1 MPRFVS
7 IIKAASLA
15 NVSVKEIRFKINNK
29 ELAATRGQIH
39 IDDLI
44 ECYPMVCIDEVDMLS
59 LVTKI
64 KEQSFATGAAKQHG
78 EMTLEEMSLEIRK
91 LKASVDYYR
100 ERSHKFEEI
109 ILYLKNNLEDL
120 QEKVGK
126 NQRIECL
133 IHWMD
138 QRLKEIRRN
147 D

>member
-7 IIKAASLA
+7 ISKAAVLA
-15 NVSVKEIRFKINNK
+15 SVSAKEIQKKIASK
-29 ELAATRGQIH
+29 QLSATRGQIH

-44 ECYPMVCIDEVDMLS
+44 ECYPKIRIEETDMLS
-59 LVTKI
+59 LVAKI
-64 KEQSFATGAAKQHG
+64 KEESFATGAAKQHG
-78 EMTLEEMSLEIRK
+78 EMTLDDLMHELHK
-91 LKASVDYYR
+91 VKASADYYC

-109 ILYLKNNLEDL
+109 ILQLRDNLEEV
-120 QEKVGK
+120 QEKLGK
-126 NQRIECL
+126 SQRIEGL